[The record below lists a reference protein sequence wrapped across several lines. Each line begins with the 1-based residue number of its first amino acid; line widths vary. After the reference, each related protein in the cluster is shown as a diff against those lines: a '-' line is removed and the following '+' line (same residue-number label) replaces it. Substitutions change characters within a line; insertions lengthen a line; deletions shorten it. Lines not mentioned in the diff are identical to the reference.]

1 LDVVR
6 LTFGELHPFLGTP
19 LAPLKGMLRRLSPLE
34 EGELGEIFE
43 REFEEGVHVDYPL
56 DLDES
61 SSQTLFGGVLIIR
74 EDTHVVE
81 APPRHRPRR
90 K

>member
-1 LDVVR
+1 
-6 LTFGELHPFLGTP
+6 
-19 LAPLKGMLRRLSPLE
+19 MLRRLSPLE
-34 EGELGEIFE
+34 EGGLGEIFE

-56 DLDES
+56 DLDER
-61 SSQTLFGGVLIIR
+61 SSQTAFGGVVIIR

-81 APPRHRPRR
+81 ATPRHRPRR